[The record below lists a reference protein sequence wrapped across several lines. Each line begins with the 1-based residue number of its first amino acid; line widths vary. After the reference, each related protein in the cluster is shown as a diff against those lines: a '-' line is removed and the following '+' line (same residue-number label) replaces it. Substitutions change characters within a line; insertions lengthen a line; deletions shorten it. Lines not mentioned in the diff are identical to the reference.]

1 MTAAIRKDVL
11 IMTKAWCFRGFVS
24 MHGIDGGSPLS
35 TTANMVSFFSHVQ
48 KLYEESIMSLTG
60 MKA

>member
-35 TTANMVSFFSHVQ
+35 TTANMVSFYKVLKSVYFQEADV
-48 KLYEESIMSLTG
+48 
-60 MKA
+60 